1 MFFNFHISFKYRK
14 IPSRDIKEFLLNH
27 VSHVKMATNGTPRR
41 KIALITGIT
50 GQVKYTY
57 MVFWRLIFLAKG
69 VYFDIFEGRKDV
81 VYFNYSVRL
90 TVPVV
95 LFSKRH

>member
-1 MFFNFHISFKYRK
+1 
-14 IPSRDIKEFLLNH
+14 
-27 VSHVKMATNGTPRR
+27 MATNGTPRR

-57 MVFWRLIFLAKG
+57 MGFWRLIFFLAKG
-69 VYFDIFEGRKDV
+69 VYILIIFEGR
-81 VYFNYSVRL
+81 NLIL
-90 TVPVV
+90 TVPVAVV